1 MSFALLQIPFANFN
15 MSIEEMQEN
24 LDLILDTLQ
33 EHKPRRKKDAKKPK
47 VRNIKIMNELPF
59 VVLLEEEVLTL
70 NNNFVMGAS
79 RYDVCKFFGF

>member
-1 MSFALLQIPFANFN
+1 

-47 VRNIKIMNELPF
+47 VRNIKIVDELPIVFSIGRKSSHF
-59 VVLLEEEVLTL
+59 VQ
-70 NNNFVMGAS
+70 
-79 RYDVCKFFGF
+79 